1 MYAKIENLF
10 PRDLLENIEPF
21 IERDEIVV
29 ILGARQVGKTSLLRY
44 IQKRMEGEGKT
55 TFFIDLE
62 DIEIREI
69 FTSPHDFLSYLKARG
84 YQGGRAWVFVDEIHY
99 LKNATSILKYLHDHF
114 PELKFFVTGSSSL
127 GLRFHLG
134 EPLRGRKI
142 IFNLYP
148 LSFEEYLS
156 FSGNEELRE
165 VLRTFKDSEIP
176 QPFRNRIYKTYEE
189 YILWGG
195 YPQLALTP
203 SVDMKATLLKEIFTT
218 YLEREV
224 RGLVKENR
232 FEHFSRLVRFLA
244 VQNGNLLKVLEV
256 SKELGI
262 QRTTVERYL
271 SILEETF
278 IARRLLPLARNP
290 QKELIRTPKL
300 YFLDTGFV
308 NFLTR
313 DFRPLSL
320 RPDRGFLVG
329 TYVFASLLRKLTPL
343 EEIYFWRSK
352 RGEEIDFVIHRKGEY
367 IPVEVKG
374 NDNLR
379 VPTPLKN
386 FLKNYNSPLA
396 VVVTK
401 SVWKKEKMAAGK
413 VLFLPAFMF
422 DYFQELIKTALGE
435 E

>member
-1 MYAKIENLF
+1 MYAKIGNLF
-10 PRDLLENIEPF
+10 PRDLLQDIESF
-21 IERDEIVV
+21 IGRDEIIVV
-29 ILGARQVGKTSLLRY
+29 LGARQVGKTSLLRY
-44 IQKRMEGEGKT
+44 IQKKLEGEGKT

-62 DIEIREI
+62 DIEIREAL
-69 FTSPHDFLSYLKARG
+69 TSPHDLLSYLKARG
-84 YQGGRAWVFVDEIHY
+84 YRGGRAWVFLDEIHY

-127 GLRFHLG
+127 RLRFRLG
-134 EPLRGRKI
+134 EPLTGRKI

-165 VLRTFKDSEIP
+165 VLRTFKENEIP
-176 QPFRNRIYKTYEE
+176 EPFRNRIYKAYEE

-195 YPQLALTP
+195 YPKLALTP
-203 SVDMKATLLKEIFTT
+203 SLDMKTALLKEIFTT

-224 RGLVKENR
+224 RGLVKENK
-232 FEHFSRLVRFLA
+232 FEHFSRFVRFLA
-244 VQNGNLLKVLEV
+244 AQNGNLLKVLEV

-262 QRTTVERYL
+262 QRTTVQRYL

-278 IARRLLPLARNP
+278 IARRLLPLVRNP

-320 RPDRGFLVG
+320 RPDLGFLVE
-329 TYVFASLLRKLTPL
+329 TCVFTSLLRRLSPL

-352 RGEEIDFVIHRKGEY
+352 RGEEVDFVIRREGEY

-374 NDNLR
+374 NNNLR

-386 FLKNYNSPLA
+386 FLRNYNSPLG

-401 SVWKKEKMAAGK
+401 SVWKKEKMDSRK

-422 DYFQELIKTALGE
+422 GYFRELIRTALDE